1 MVVYYLDLAKSS
13 PERGPFRS
21 IEVAPPVHSVSP
33 SDDSLSQEVNPANQ
47 QTELSHPEVPSKRG
61 APTSNT
67 EFRVAPPTR

>member
-1 MVVYYLDLAKSS
+1 MVAYYVDLTRSS
-13 PERGPFRS
+13 PERGPFHS
-21 IEVAPPVHSVSP
+21 NEAAPVQDASSTDDTLSPEASP
-33 SDDSLSQEVNPANQ
+33 SAQ